1 MAIDQEIQS
10 KVDAYRSNPQQL
22 MQRYQQNQ
30 QLVDLLALQK
40 LKSEKEAAAR
50 DMQLQMQ
57 QQPQTIKQ
65 QREAELLNMT
75 KQEMM
80 QQTQGVMQQRQAQQ
94 QKNMQQVAQQGL
106 GALANQRPAA
116 PQGQPM
122 PRMAAGGIV
131 SFQPGGSVSGVT
143 QEEIDAYRAAVRGQG
158 SRAVMQMSDDEI
170 ARRITASRPR
180 TPRSEDP
187 NYELTRRGF
196 RPVGGPPIETAAPI
210 ERLVDQEA
218 APTDAPQGAIAP
230 VGIPPVTQAP
240 PQGATATLAGRSQAP
255 TLESGLAALA
265 ERSDEPFTPSVDP
278 AAAARELASGIG
290 GLGGGGAESAMEQ
303 GFARA
308 DAYTRR
314 EENAD
319 RFADMEARLQ
329 QFDTERYD
337 PKQERRDQLISFLIN
352 ARGTTA
358 GSTLASGAA
367 ASLRTRDQQ
376 NAAARTRLMDQF
388 KMAQEGMQLDMS
400 AAELGMQ
407 LGREM
412 YAQTMQNQRTVY
424 TAMSNMRLEEVRAL
438 REQAGREYEQLEKNR
453 AFELDLMKEARAVAQ
468 LALDTRNIDA
478 DNAREAHDLILR
490 TRQAIVEERVS
501 ADPEFMRL
509 DEEAAIAQQEGDEE
523 AARAA
528 AEQRDIRYARI
539 VTEAN
544 MLMEASAQDD
554 PNARSLLDYESMLVD
569 AIARGAGIEPLDD
582 VMVSP
587 EDIIDIQ

>member
-1 MAIDQEIQS
+1 MAIDQEIQR
-10 KVDAYRSNPQQL
+10 KVDAYRGNPQQL

-50 DMQLQMQ
+50 EMQMQMQ

-80 QQTQGVMQQRQAQQ
+80 QQTQGVLQQRQAQQ

-106 GALANQRPAA
+106 GALANQRPAPA

-122 PRMAAGGIV
+122 PRMAGGGIV
-131 SFQPGGSVSGVT
+131 SFQPGGYVGGVT
-143 QEEIDAYRAAVRGQG
+143 QEEIDAYRASRSRGQG
-158 SRAVMQMSDDEI
+158 SRAIQALSDEEI
-170 ARRITASRPR
+170 AQRIVGSR
-180 TPRSEDP
+180 TLADDP
-187 NYELTRRGF
+187 NYRLTRRGY
-196 RPVGGPPIETAAPI
+196 RPVSNAPIETADPI

-218 APTDAPQGAIAP
+218 ETPDAPQGAIAP
-230 VGIPPVTQAP
+230 VDTPPATQAP
-240 PQGATATLAGRSQAP
+240 PQGATATLAGRPQTP

-265 ERSDEPFTPSVDP
+265 ERPNEPFTPSVDP
-278 AAAARELASGIG
+278 AAAARELSAGIG

-314 EENAD
+314 QENAD

-329 QFDTERYD
+329 QFDAERYD

-367 ASLRTRDQQ
+367 ASLRTRDRQ
-376 NAAARTRLMDQF
+376 NAEARTRLMDQF

-400 AAELGMQ
+400 AAELGMT

-424 TAMSNMRLEEVRAL
+424 SALSNMRLEEVRAL
-438 REQAGREYEQLEKNR
+438 REQAEREYQQLKDNR
-453 AFELDLMKEARAVAQ
+453 AFELDLLQEAREQAR
-468 LALDTRNIDA
+468 LALDTSNIES
-478 DNAREAHDLILR
+478 DNARQALSMIHS
-490 TRQAIVEERVS
+490 TRQAIVEERLAS
-501 ADPEFMRL
+501 DPTYMQLEQ
-509 DEEAAIAQQEGDEE
+509 AASDALAEGDAEE
-523 AARAA
+523 ARAA
-528 AEQRDIRYARI
+528 GERRDLYYQQVVAR
-539 VTEAN
+539 AN
-544 MLMEASAQDD
+544 MLIEAAAEDD
-554 PNARSLLDYESMLVD
+554 PNAMSLLDYESDLANV
-569 AIARGAGIEPLDD
+569 IARGSGISTMDD
-582 VMVSP
+582 AMVSP